1 MDDDR
6 AELFIS
12 LIKMDIDKTTEIYF
26 LDKVLMDEDFGYDGG
41 SNLI

>member
-12 LIKMDIDKTTEIYF
+12 LSQNNIDKETEIYF
-26 LDKVLMDEDFGYDGG
+26 LDNTD
-41 SNLI
+41 